1 MSGAVRSV
9 PVEPESNGGG
19 GEDHGSS
26 GFTYELAQA
35 ALARSNEDAQRYGS
49 IGALLERIERK
60 ADAAIDD
67 LRALRGTARTTA
79 EGVADMRVAMT
90 RQEVR
95 LQAVERAVRDDD
107 HRHGEIVG
115 ALARIEAR
123 ESKHQTRL
131 QSITDEVTEVK
142 AAHGGWLAV
151 GSFMDRHRKVA
162 STVAFLVLLGFQIF
176 HLLRK

>member
-1 MSGAVRSV
+1 MTAVRSV
-9 PVEPESNGGG
+9 PVPHNGSDDDRGPHTTL
-19 GEDHGSS
+19 ER
-26 GFTYELAQA
+26 ELAQA
-35 ALARSNEDAQRYGS
+35 ALVRSNEDAQRYES
-49 IGALLERIERK
+49 IAGLLERLERK
-60 ADAAIDD
+60 ADASIDD
-67 LRALRGTARTTA
+67 IRKLGSVARTTA
-79 EGVADMRVAMT
+79 EGVADLRVAMT

-151 GSFMDRHRKVA
+151 GSFMDRHRKLA

-176 HLLRK
+176 HLLKK

>member
-1 MSGAVRSV
+1 MTAPRLVETT
-9 PVEPESNGGG
+9 PVSNGGHDDRSEPAAESLDVREVATALIALRNDLG
-19 GEDHGSS
+19 GRYGV
-26 GFTYELAQA
+26 LAQHVQDVHEVASDIRA
-35 ALARSNEDAQRYGS
+35 AVSTIATEQARASS
-49 IGALLERIERK
+49 
-60 ADAAIDD
+60 AITR
-67 LRALRGTARTTA
+67 L
-79 EGVADMRVAMT
+79 GV
-90 RQEVR
+90 Q

>member
-1 MSGAVRSV
+1 MADKVDVLDLLDRAQSAM
-9 PVEPESNGGG
+9 
-19 GEDHGSS
+19 DY
-26 GFTYELAQA
+26 TQA
-35 ALARSNEDAQRYGS
+35 AREAAQSCGVLPGDFRH
-49 IGALLERIERK
+49 LRT
-60 ADAAIDD
+60 AIDE
-67 LRALRGTARTTA
+67 LIVARGTTSDKLT
-79 EGVADMRVAMT
+79 
-90 RQEVR
+90 
-95 LQAVERAVRDDD
+95 
-107 HRHGEIVG
+107 
-115 ALARIEAR
+115 LARIEAR